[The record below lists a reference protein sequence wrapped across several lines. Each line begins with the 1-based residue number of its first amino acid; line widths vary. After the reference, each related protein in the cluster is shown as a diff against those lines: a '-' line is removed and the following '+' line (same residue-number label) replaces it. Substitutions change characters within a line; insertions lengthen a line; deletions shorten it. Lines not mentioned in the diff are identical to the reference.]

1 MHGFGITVV
10 SIDTPLDSPE
20 LSLYAK
26 QSLPAMKMRR
36 DMKRG
41 LLSTDKRSLETN
53 EKTHWPHREYVFRE
67 APRYSSRHALLH
79 RVPRYTTRSTISS
92 QQALA
97 GGSNVFPTNDAGE
110 AVNTNNRMILSV
122 DSAERKQN
130 EENAAEGGT
139 TCAKEI
145 TSINNNDQ
153 IIRLVCGDEYAKCDM
168 LSISKFVSI
177 DDFCQPESLLVDNYE
192 EILNSE
198 LRSATAGNV
207 QKSTITSIT
216 NPGAI
221 ELCSSR
227 VSRRLLQTETIQ
239 LTVIVHLNGTVGYIV
254 DQNILN
260 SNGNAALMKRSD
272 LSNMKLSLCDSQQEC
287 EEARRTLYASK
298 QVQPPPPVI
307 QPPTVSPAPSP
318 PSSPPSQNPPLYSND
333 ESWED
338 DNGTDVVLL
347 GVGIA
352 CGIVVI
358 LGFACCMFKHHKAN
372 P

>member
-1 MHGFGITVV
+1 
-10 SIDTPLDSPE
+10 
-20 LSLYAK
+20 
-26 QSLPAMKMRR
+26 
-36 DMKRG
+36 
-41 LLSTDKRSLETN
+41 
-53 EKTHWPHREYVFRE
+53 
-67 APRYSSRHALLH
+67 
-79 RVPRYTTRSTISS
+79 
-92 QQALA
+92 
-97 GGSNVFPTNDAGE
+97 
-110 AVNTNNRMILSV
+110 MILSV

-168 LSISKFVSI
+168 LSISKSVSI
-177 DDFCQPESLLVDNYE
+177 DDVCQSESLLVDKYE

-272 LSNMKLSLCDSQQEC
+272 LSNMKFSLCDSQQEC

-358 LGFACCMFKHHKAN
+358 LGFAYCMFKHHKAN